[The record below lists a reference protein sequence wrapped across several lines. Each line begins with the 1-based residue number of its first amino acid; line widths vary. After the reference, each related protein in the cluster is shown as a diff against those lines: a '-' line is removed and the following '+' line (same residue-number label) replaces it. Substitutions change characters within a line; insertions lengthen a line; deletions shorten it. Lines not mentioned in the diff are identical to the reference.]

1 MDSLSFGSLN
11 TTSGSPRLS
20 GTASKLD
27 TAALVEAAYEAKRL
41 GAVRLE
47 TRITDNDA
55 RLTAFDEM
63 KTLLQDLQAAV
74 EPLRNPPGV
83 LGIKDNMFENKAAFF
98 SSSSSTNPNEILG
111 VNADNSAAAGSFEI
125 TVNKLATAN
134 KLSTLSASAA
144 DQTLADAWNGGAAF
158 SGTIDI
164 GVEGGDTATISI
176 DGSMDIY
183 DVADAFNAQTGT
195 SGVRASVLKVADD
208 DFRMVLTAEET
219 GKTISLADSSGI
231 SGGFQTSELQAASLA
246 EFEIDGVPVTRTSN
260 QIDDLAGGMTINL
273 FKAEPGTTVNV
284 SIEPELGE
292 VKEQIGAFVEAYNNL
307 RTFFDNQ
314 STISPTGEVAEEA
327 YLYGDRTMRDIM
339 QGLSGIAGS
348 DVAGLSETALSTLR
362 GAGITINEGNL
373 LEVDDSK
380 LDNALLTDLEG
391 VRGVFEFSFE
401 ASSNDLRV
409 FERTNNIA
417 ATNFTVDITD
427 ADNDG
432 VPEQVLIGG
441 IEAEIDGSTIRG
453 PEGSDFEGLELLW
466 AGNGSTSIEV
476 NASQGIADKFFNFLD
491 ENLDPFDGSLTTAV
505 QNIEDINED
514 YQTQITKIEER
525 ATRARDDLI
534 ERFSAME
541 AALSIANTIL
551 NQIRTQVDA
560 MTAGS

>member
-1 MDSLSFGSLN
+1 
-11 TTSGSPRLS
+11 
-20 GTASKLD
+20 
-27 TAALVEAAYEAKRL
+27 
-41 GAVRLE
+41 
-47 TRITDNDA
+47 
-55 RLTAFDEM
+55 
-63 KTLLQDLQAAV
+63 
-74 EPLRNPPGV
+74 
-83 LGIKDNMFENKAAFF
+83 MFENKAAFF

-144 DQTLADAWNGGAAF
+144 DQTLADAWNGGSAF

-441 IEAEIDGSTIRG
+441 IEAEFDGSTIRG